1 MPNFALR
8 QKGQPIDNPSLIRR
22 RAACQVFY
30 HVAFRNGWSRLR
42 NCFFFANPPT
52 HSSWAATRFSDAG
65 NNDLTT
71 TLRTS
76 KMAAEVGQEVL

>member
-1 MPNFALR
+1 MGDAVEQR
-8 QKGQPIDNPSLIRR
+8 GR
-22 RAACQVFY
+22 
-30 HVAFRNGWSRLR
+30 
-42 NCFFFANPPT
+42 PT